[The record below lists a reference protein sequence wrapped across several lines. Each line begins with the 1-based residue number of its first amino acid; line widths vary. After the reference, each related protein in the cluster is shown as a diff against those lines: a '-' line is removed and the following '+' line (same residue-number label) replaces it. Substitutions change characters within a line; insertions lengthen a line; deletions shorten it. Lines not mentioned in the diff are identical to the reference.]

1 MLYTIVTVC
10 YNAESCI
17 EQTIKSVLSQK
28 RDLFEYIII
37 DGKSKDATM
46 AIVDQYKADIDLV
59 VSEPDKGIYDAM
71 NKAIAL
77 AKGDYINFMN
87 AGDCFVNNTV
97 LEDVSAGIEAKRSD
111 VVFGNEVV
119 KLDGIYYEVEAT
131 PFYDPPYIKH
141 SMGFNHQ
148 CTFVRTDVARK
159 YPFDLQYRLAADYN
173 MIMTIYRNKGTFQK
187 VPLPVAFFDTNGVSV
202 RQKKRHDTEIF
213 AIERPGKKISNY
225 IEVQKRHVIRKIKPL
240 VKKLVLCFCP
250 SFMERKRTLTKRFKQ
265 INIDLI

>member
-28 RDLFEYIII
+28 RELFEYIII
-37 DGKSKDATM
+37 DGKSKDGTM
-46 AIVDQYKADIDLV
+46 LIVDKYKAEIDVV
-59 VSEPDKGIYDAM
+59 VSEPDQGIYDAM
-71 NKAIAL
+71 NKAIGL

-87 AGDCFVNNTV
+87 AGDCFVNSSV
-97 LEDVSAGIEAKRSD
+97 LEDMSSSMEAGKTD

-119 KLDGIYYEVEAT
+119 MLDGLYYEVEAT
-131 PFYDPPYIKH
+131 PFYAPPYIKH

-148 CTFVRTDVARK
+148 CTFVRTEVARK

-173 MIMTIYRNKGTFQK
+173 MIMTIYRNKGSFLK
-187 VPLPVAFFDTNGVSV
+187 VPLPVAYFDTNGVSV

-213 AIERPGKKISNY
+213 AIERPDRKMSNY

-240 VKKLVLCFCP
+240 VKKVVLCFCP
-250 SFMERKRTLTKRFKQ
+250 SFMERKRALNKRYKQ
-265 INIDLI
+265 VNIDTL